1 VARPDLSGGQ
11 RRLGYLAAI
20 IVSALIH
27 AGLIALL
34 LFVLPGLLV
43 PNRVA
48 PPSYTVK
55 IVDNLP
61 AGDLGTHLPPL
72 AGRKLARNQE
82 KLDRERPKSQI
93 LPPPPDDPNALALNV
108 KPTPTR
114 TPTPEP
120 TPAPTATARPRPRRT
135 QRPTPR
141 PTPKPRHRIRPTP
154 TPTPVANRHHDQQQR
169 KAPPKPKIMIAKA
182 EPTPSIQDELKRI
195 HEELEK
201 QSKKMPP
208 VRSNPEGERGPVEA
222 SRNLGGSGYGVGGKD
237 PGSMGIQND
246 PEFLLYYQT
255 LQERIKAAWSFPG
268 SNRDLITTALFA
280 IDANGNLMG
289 VKVVDSSHNE
299 SFDDSVIRAIRRAG
313 PFPPPPD
320 KYRNQFAQG
329 VKAVFKLGDLQS

>member
-1 VARPDLSGGQ
+1 MARPDLNGGR
-11 RRLGYLAAI
+11 RRLGYFAAI
-20 IVSALIH
+20 IVSALVH

-43 PNRVA
+43 PNRVT

-72 AGRKLARNQE
+72 ASRKLIRKQE
-82 KLDRERPKSQI
+82 KPQEQPKSQI
-93 LPPPPDDPNALALNV
+93 LPPREPDDPHALALNV
-108 KPTPTR
+108 KTKPTPTR
-114 TPTPEP
+114 TPRP
-120 TPAPTATARPRPRRT
+120 TPAPTATARPHTRR
-135 QRPTPR
+135 TPR
-141 PTPKPRHRIRPTP
+141 PTPRHRMRPTP
-154 TPTPVANRHHDQQQR
+154 TPTPVARRRHDQRPR
-169 KAPPKPKIMIAKA
+169 KAQPKPSIMIAKA
-182 EPTPSIQDELKRI
+182 EPTPSMRDELRRI
-195 HEELEK
+195 HDQLEQ
-201 QSKKMPP
+201 QSKKLRHS
-208 VRSNPEGERGPVEA
+208 RSNPEGESGPVEA
-222 SRNLGGSGYGVGGKD
+222 SRNLGGSGYGVGKD
-237 PGSMGIQND
+237 AGSMGIQND

-313 PFPPPPD
+313 PFPPPPG